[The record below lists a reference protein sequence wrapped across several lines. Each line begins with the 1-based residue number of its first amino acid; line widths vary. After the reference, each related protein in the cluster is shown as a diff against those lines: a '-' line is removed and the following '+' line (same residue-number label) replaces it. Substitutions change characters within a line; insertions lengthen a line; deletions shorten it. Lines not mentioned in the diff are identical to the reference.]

1 MSEVC
6 SLSFL
11 FHVKNR
17 PEQRLYGDFLIG
29 VISVGAHFG
38 SYATT
43 FWLYNTHAY
52 FYNSNCVYF
61 SSKLHAV
68 LDTMAELLRS
78 EREAESA
85 MKCQLSFQNIITVLS
100 HKLDIAK
107 SLIEKKGL
115 TPESFEWRHHIL
127 YAMDSNSIY
136 NSVQKDRNQ
145 QSNNRLSVDY
155 NRMSMASFRG
165 SITSIYS
172 SHHSLRAGSSN
183 ALVTNGKLQGSTHSL
198 VASSKSLLSSRN
210 ALLAATGGSDLQKSG
225 TSSLVLYREPQPP
238 MKCFVHCGESILPY
252 GFEYHGPKAKLVLS
266 PVSES
271 CMLAMMNELARFTVP
286 SLRGVPLSGK
296 TETGLEVARVKIN
309 INIMYCIANR
319 T

>member
-1 MSEVC
+1 
-6 SLSFL
+6 
-11 FHVKNR
+11 
-17 PEQRLYGDFLIG
+17 
-29 VISVGAHFG
+29 
-38 SYATT
+38 
-43 FWLYNTHAY
+43 
-52 FYNSNCVYF
+52 
-61 SSKLHAV
+61 
-68 LDTMAELLRS
+68 MAELLRS

-85 MKCQLSFQNIITVLS
+85 IKCQLSFQNIIAILS

-107 SLIEKKGL
+107 SLIEKRAL
-115 TPESFEWRHHIL
+115 TPESFEWRRHIL
-127 YAMDSNSIY
+127 YASDSNTIY
-136 NSVQKDRNQ
+136 NSVQKDRSQ

-172 SHHSLRAGSSN
+172 SHHSLKAGSSN
-183 ALVTNGKLQGSTHSL
+183 AKLQGSTHSL

-210 ALLAATGGSDLQKSG
+210 ALLAAAGGSDLQKSG

-271 CMLAMMNELARFTVP
+271 CMLSMMNELARFTVP
-286 SLRGVPLSGK
+286 SLRGTTLSGK
-296 TETGLEVARVKIN
+296 TETGIEVARVKCSIP
-309 INIMYCIANR
+309 
-319 T
+319 